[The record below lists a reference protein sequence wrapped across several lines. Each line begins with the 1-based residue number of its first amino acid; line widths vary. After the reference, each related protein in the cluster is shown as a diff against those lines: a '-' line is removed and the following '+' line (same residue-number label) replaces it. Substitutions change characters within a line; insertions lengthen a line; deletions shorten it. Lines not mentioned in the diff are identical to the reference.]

1 MSAEPPG
8 DGILD
13 RNFVAITTCEFDG
26 KGIDPLPG
34 VADEVVVLT
43 KWLCD
48 EALGV
53 RRFTV
58 QYPELAHNPT
68 TQQICHALKDVEP
81 ARRWCRSDAVVLFVS
96 GHGYYHGKH
105 HFIILKG
112 SDINQLDATAVA
124 TADVVGWLAKTE
136 IKHLLVIMDMCYAGD
151 AAADTVSHLRK
162 APNTW
167 LILATAANEP
177 AHTGALTSAIS
188 QLLSLLNSPA
198 GTGRQFSH
206 GPYLRVD
213 EFVEY
218 IQDQLEASHQQLANL
233 TPAVKLNAFSR
244 CLPNPLYR
252 AENDVPLA
260 GSRRD
265 LALPSADLDAHWDP
279 RSRGVTEI
287 REPGWLFTGRAELM
301 RKLIS
306 AAAGEPG
313 TLLVTG
319 RAGSG
324 KSAALARLVTL
335 SDPEFVARYAEPVEA
350 ISDDLKPA
358 VGTVD
363 VAVLATGKTTAEITA
378 QICWAFGAL
387 APGGPTPNLEE
398 ARNAWRQWIR
408 SSDEPVTIVID
419 ALDEA
424 FSPREVVNDV
434 LPELRLGDAGR
445 RVRLL
450 VGVRSTGR
458 DGQPSAAGTASSRN
472 RLPPL
477 ADLAEE
483 ALKPAERIGVDE
495 DPWWNRSD
503 VVDYISSLLLGPAQ
517 SPYRTARTRAE
528 AVARVLADAAGA
540 SYLVARI
547 AAAALAQRAEVV
559 DPNDPSWRAAIND
572 GVFGV
577 FRDDFRKTLTKPDD
591 SERAVNLLRSVAFAR
606 GRGLP
611 WRIWELVANAVAD
624 DPARYPADAV
634 PSYGDKD
641 LDWLFDNRIGAYLV
655 ADHEDGITVY
665 RLFHDDLRTTLQE
678 RWRDFLEESASSG
691 DDRVAVEAR
700 IAGAL
705 RPQARPRQGPGS
717 GYVNPPRPYVRRHA
731 VEHAA
736 AGNVLDE
743 GFLSAEFLPYV
754 DAPRLM
760 ALTFAIPDPDPEP
773 HGATPATNGDRLVGV
788 WRKVAH
794 AWDWASPAANA
805 DALAFWAKASET
817 RVSET
822 RLGGLWTTRWAHWSV
837 GQGEI
842 VGRHDDKVS
851 AVAVNVLR
859 DGTPVAVGIYGGR
872 PEFFGPDQPGRPR
885 ETVRAWDL
893 GDGTPYAA
901 PLIAPAMDVVDTF
914 AVAVLGD
921 GTLIALT
928 GVNRFGTGGEIQAWN
943 LAAGQPFRGP
953 LPLAYGRR
961 RSGTMAM
968 PLNSM
973 AMAVSRDGTPIAVT
987 SSNDRSAQAWD
998 LAAGSPI
1005 GAGVADEVDSV
1016 YAAAVL
1022 PDGTPIAV
1030 TVSYPIAVTNSGD
1043 SSVQIWDLAA
1053 GSPIGAPLTGTP
1065 IMSYIRYPLAVL
1077 VRPDAVL
1084 IAVTGDSEGAVRVWN
1099 LHDGTQ
1105 IGPPLTGLPGTG
1117 AGISAVAAA
1126 TLPNGTPIAV
1136 TGSLDGAI
1144 RVWNLAHH
1152 AALTGPPHSAAD
1164 ANAVATAVLDGTP
1177 FAVTGSRDGTV
1188 QVRDLHDGTP
1198 IGPSLSVPRGTVAG
1212 VNAVA
1217 TAVLLDGTLVAVTA
1231 SPDGTVQVWDLHDGT
1246 PIGAPLTGA
1255 AVFDTPEDAPGTGVA
1270 AVAIA
1275 IRADGTPI
1283 AVTGSSVD
1291 RLRVWDLAARMPFG
1305 SLLTGHTHEIP
1316 VAAAILSDG
1325 TPIAVTRRVEHD
1337 KRTKSEGYWLVPV
1350 DKPSD
1355 DADPTVVRAW
1365 NLATGTTVGKPLTG
1379 PLGAVTAVGAAVLPN
1394 GTPIAV
1400 TGSSDGTVR
1409 VWDLVAGTP
1418 IGAPLSGHTGHV
1430 AAIAAIVLPDGPPI
1444 AVTGGH
1450 DATVRAW
1457 DLRDGRN
1464 LGYPLHVIGPV
1475 NAIGIH
1481 ASGEGATVVLA
1492 GGGVGCIDLRTN
1504 LF

>member
-1 MSAEPPG
+1 MSAEPSG
-8 DGILD
+8 GGILH
-13 RNFVAITTCEFDG
+13 RNFVAITTCEFDDH
-26 KGIDPLPG
+26 GIAPLPG
-34 VADEVVVLT
+34 VADEVAVLT
-43 KWLCD
+43 DWLCD
-48 EALGV
+48 EALGA

-58 QYPELAHNPT
+58 PFPELAHNPNA
-68 TQQICHALKDVEP
+68 QQINHALKDVEP
-81 ARRWCRSDAVVLFVS
+81 ASRWRRSDAVVLFVS
-96 GHGYYHGKH
+96 GHGYYDGKH

-112 SDINQLDATAVA
+112 SDINHLGATAVA
-124 TADVVGWLAKTE
+124 TADVVGWLAETE
-136 IKHLLVIMDMCYAGD
+136 IKHLLVIMDMCFAGK
-151 AAADTVSHLRK
+151 AAADTVPLLGQV
-162 APNTW
+162 PNTW
-167 LILATAANEP
+167 IILATATGEP

-188 QLLSLLNSPA
+188 HFLSLLNSSN

-218 IQDQLEASHQQLANL
+218 IQDQLKASHQQLATL
-233 TPAVKLNAFSR
+233 QPVLFDLNGFSR

-252 AENDVPLA
+252 ADNDVPLA

-265 LALPSADLDAHWDP
+265 LALPSADLDTHWDP
-279 RSRGVTEI
+279 RARGVTEI
-287 REPGWLFTGRAELM
+287 REPGWLFTGRAQLM
-301 RKLIS
+301 RKLIG
-306 AAAGEPG
+306 AASGEPG

-335 SDPEFVARYAEPVEA
+335 SDPDFVARYAEPVAA

-363 VAVLATGKTTAEITA
+363 VAVLATGKTAAEIMA
-378 QICWAFGAL
+378 QICRAL
-387 APGGPTPNLEE
+387 GTLALGGPTPNLEE

-419 ALDEA
+419 AVDEA
-424 FSPREVVNDV
+424 FLPSEVINDV
-434 LPELRLGDAGR
+434 LPELRQGDAGR

-450 VGVRSTGR
+450 VGVRSAGR
-458 DGQPSAAGTASSRN
+458 NAQPSAAGMADGRYQ
-472 RLPPL
+472 LAL
-477 ADLAEE
+477 ADLAEK
-483 ALKPAERIGVDE
+483 ALESAERVGVDE
-495 DPWWNRSD
+495 DPWWSRSD
-503 VVDYISSLLLGPAQ
+503 VVTYIVSLLRVPVQ
-517 SPYRTARTRAE
+517 SPYHNDRISAQ
-528 AVARVLADAAGA
+528 AVAEVLADAAGT

-559 DPNDPSWRAAIND
+559 GPDDPSWRAAINE

-577 FRDDFRKTLTKPDD
+577 FRDDFRKTLTEPDD
-591 SERAVNLLRSVAFAR
+591 RERAVNLLRPLAFAR

-611 WRIWELVANAVAD
+611 WRIWRLVADAVAD

-634 PSYGDKD
+634 PSYGDD
-641 LDWLFDNRIGAYLV
+641 AINWLLGNRISAYLV

-665 RLFHDDLRTTLQE
+665 RLFHDNLRTTLQE
-678 RWRDFLEESASSG
+678 RWRDVLEESATGG
-691 DDRVAVEAR
+691 DDRVAVEER
-700 IAGAL
+700 IADAL
-705 RPQARPRQGPGS
+705 RLEARPRQWNE
-717 GYVNPPRPYVRRHA
+717 YLNPPRPYVRRHA

-736 AGNVLDE
+736 AGNALDE

-760 ALTFAIPDPDPEP
+760 ALTFAAPAPAPDPDPD
-773 HGATPATNGDRLVGV
+773 GAIPATNGGDLVRV

-805 DALAFWAKASET
+805 DVLAFWAKASET
-817 RVSET
+817 RVPRT
-822 RLGGLWTTRWAHWSV
+822 RLGGLWTTRWAHWPV
-837 GQGEI
+837 GEGEI
-842 VGRHDDKVS
+842 IGRHDDKVS

-859 DGTPVAVGIYGGR
+859 DGTPVAVGSYGGR
-872 PEFFGPDQPGRPR
+872 PEFLGADQPGRRR

-901 PLIAPAMDVVDTF
+901 PLIAPAMDVLDRF

-928 GVNRFGTGGEIQAWN
+928 GVNRFGRGGEIQAWN
-943 LAAGQPFRGP
+943 LATGQPFRGP

-961 RSGTMAM
+961 RSRTMAM
-968 PLNSM
+968 PLDSI

-998 LAAGSPI
+998 LATGSPI
-1005 GAGVADEVDSV
+1005 GAGVADEVDFV

-1030 TVSYPIAVTNSGD
+1030 TVSYPIAATNSDD
-1043 SSVQIWDLAA
+1043 SSVQVWDLAT

-1065 IMSYIRYPLAVL
+1065 IMSYIRQPLAVL

-1084 IAVTGDSEGAVRVWN
+1084 NAVTGDSEGAVRVWN

-1105 IGPPLTGLPGTG
+1105 IGPPLTALPGTG

-1152 AALTGPPHSAAD
+1152 AALTDPPHSAAD
-1164 ANAVATAVLDGTP
+1164 ANAVATTVLDGTP

-1198 IGPSLSVPRGTVAG
+1198 IGPLLAVPRGTVAG

-1217 TAVLLDGTLVAVTA
+1217 TAVLPDGTLVAVTA

-1270 AVAIA
+1270 TVAIA
-1275 IRADGTPI
+1275 IPANGTPI

-1291 RLRVWDLAARMPFG
+1291 RLRVWDLAARTPVG

-1337 KRTKSEGYWLVPV
+1337 RGTKSEGYWLVPV

-1355 DADPTVVRAW
+1355 DTDPTVVRAW
-1365 NLATGTTVGKPLTG
+1365 NLATGTPVGKPLTG
-1379 PLGAVTAVGAAVLPN
+1379 ALGAVTAVGAAVLPD
-1394 GTPIAV
+1394 GTPLAV
-1400 TGSSDGTVR
+1400 TGSPDGTVR
-1409 VWDLVAGTP
+1409 VWNLAAGTP
-1418 IGAPLSGHTGHV
+1418 IGAPLPGHTGHV
-1430 AAIAAIVLPDGPPI
+1430 AAIAATVLLDGTPI
-1444 AVTGGH
+1444 AVSGGH

-1475 NAIGIH
+1475 DAIGIH

-1492 GGGVGCIDLRTN
+1492 GGGVGCIDLHTN